1 MHMTKSPGLPPQY
14 LHTASN
20 QILKVGTRLCNGGD
34 GSLYMHVAEVSAE
47 NENLSSIFQ
56 NHWRSY
62 ESVVAMLHVDSCT
75 ICP

>member
-34 GSLYMHVAEVSAE
+34 GSLYMHVAEVSPE
-47 NENLSSIFQ
+47 NELFLQSSRITGEVTNQ
-56 NHWRSY
+56 
-62 ESVVAMLHVDSCT
+62 
-75 ICP
+75 